1 MNYRVILSYLSDQVD
16 AALDAPVPIAIGVV
30 IAALA
35 IWRLVE
41 WRYGAVMARL
51 RRSIDR
57 KESMI
62 RALQGTGRAQPVP
75 EDGEQRLKSA
85 DASTEP
91 MRDRQKA
98 LRKIVNAIDAA
109 RMARQSG
116 DPREVE
122 KAMPALGLGLLTA
135 RSAFDVRIPTATGAA
150 AADLDTG
157 RQLLELVRPALLLG
171 HDDEARRIADAFLT
185 RSAAA

>member
-1 MNYRVILSYLSDQVD
+1 MNYRLIVNYLSDQVD
-16 AALDAPVPIAIGVV
+16 AALDAPVPIAVGVI
-30 IAALA
+30 IAALV

-51 RRSIDR
+51 RASIER

-62 RALQGTGRAQPVP
+62 RALQGQGGAAPVEAGDPLLQPANGSP
-75 EDGEQRLKSA
+75 EVL
-85 DASTEP
+85 
-91 MRDRQKA
+91 RDRQKA

-109 RMARQSG
+109 RIARQSG
-116 DPREVE
+116 DPREIE

-135 RSAFDVRIPTATGAA
+135 RSVFDVRTPVPTGAA
-150 AADLDTG
+150 TADLDAG
-157 RQLLELVRPALLLG
+157 RRLLELVRPALLLG

-185 RSAAA
+185 RAAA